1 MNQQVLLGADVDL
14 GVIYHGAQDDDGV
27 GCILPSEVESSY
39 TPDLYVEC
47 HLNGELL
54 GHSSLI
60 SGSASPRWMPPQ
72 TIPLRSLQIQ
82 HGATNQLVLILCDY
96 RRPGG
101 PSEQDDSNGLG
112 VVGSVDLRG
121 IGAAALPTTPT
132 CMPLTTKLSTGSTIQ
147 VGTVEVCTG
156 RRRRDVNQRAAEAEW
171 TDSQLDAA
179 VESVR
184 LSARLR
190 RQRVALAQALTTV
203 QAAGRQAAAAEARAD
218 DAEAATAAISH
229 RLQKLTAARERDE
242 EQRKE
247 LRQQLATID
256 KTQEET
262 VAKAV
267 ADAVHDVQTGAS
279 HARELGAL

>member
-1 MNQQVLLGADVDL
+1 MLLGADVDL
-14 GVIYHGAQDDDGV
+14 GAIHHGDQDDDGV
-27 GCILPSEVESSY
+27 GPILPSEVENSY

-60 SGSASPRWMPPQ
+60 SGSTSPRWMPPQ
-72 TIPLRSLQIQ
+72 AIPLRSLQIQ
-82 HGATNQLVLILCDY
+82 HGAINHLVLILCNY

-101 PSEQDDSNGLG
+101 PSKQDDATGLG

-132 CMPLTTKLSTGSTIQ
+132 RMPLTANSSTGSKIQ
-147 VGTVEVCTG
+147 VGTVEVCAG
-156 RRRRDVNQRAAEAEW
+156 RRRRDIDQRAAEAEW
-171 TDSQLDAA
+171 TDAQLDAA
-179 VESVR
+179 VENVR
-184 LSARLR
+184 LSTRLR

-203 QAAGRQAAAAEARAD
+203 QAAERRAAAAEARAD
-218 DAEAATAAISH
+218 NAEAAMAAISH
-229 RLQKLTAARERDE
+229 RLQNVTAAREKDNE
-242 EQRKE
+242 KRKE
-247 LRQQLATID
+247 LRNQLATIE
-256 KTQEET
+256 KTREET
-262 VAKAV
+262 VAQAV